1 MSKYV
6 SSNQTSDSVPYDNT
20 TSGLAAE
27 NVKDAIDELSVSVVT
42 DHGLLSG
49 LGDNDHDQYLL
60 RSGSNVMVGN
70 LDMGGNSISNVNLVD
85 GIDVTAHASRH
96 AFNGLDP
103 FLSATPQTVGTANAE
118 GVDNTHFSRADHV
131 HAHGNQTGPTQ
142 HAVATTGANGFMSS
156 ADKAKLNAIGGN
168 RTIKAGVVAGGA
180 FAGNPKKA
188 TITFGTAMPSTS
200 YSIHI
205 TGANARSWSYES
217 KTVNGF
223 VINANANAA
232 LSGEVTWTC
241 ISHGESV
248 E

>member
-1 MSKYV
+1 
-6 SSNQTSDSVPYDNT
+6 
-20 TSGLAAE
+20 
-27 NVKDAIDELSVSVVT
+27 LS
-42 DHGLLSG
+42 
-49 LGDNDHDQYLL
+49 DNDHDQYLL
-60 RSGSNVMVGN
+60 RSGLNVMVGN

-131 HAHGNQTGPTQ
+131 HAHGNQTGPSQ
-142 HAVATTGANGFMSS
+142 HAIATTGANGFMSS
-156 ADKAKLNAIGGN
+156 TDKTKLDAIGGN
-168 RTIKAGVVAGGA
+168 RIIKAGVVAGASFTGA
-180 FAGNPKKA
+180 PRVA
-188 TITFGTAMPSTS
+188 TVTFGTAMPNTN
-200 YSIHI
+200 YSIAI
-205 TGANARSWSYES
+205 SGANSRSWSYQT

-223 VINANANAA
+223 VINSNANAA